1 MLDVS
6 NQMRTHKQIR
16 KRLIYSALT
25 PFDFEEWR
33 EACIEA
39 RDAGW
44 TSGQVEAIMWLCSP
58 LVVLMVY
65 IPIILILIGIIISI
79 FK

>member
-1 MLDVS
+1 
-6 NQMRTHKQIR
+6 MRTHKQIR
-16 KRLIYSALT
+16 KRLISSAIT

-44 TSGQVEAIMWLCSP
+44 TYGQVETIGWLCSP
-58 LVVLMVY
+58 LIVMIVY
-65 IPIILILIGIIISI
+65 IPITLILIGIIVSL
-79 FK
+79 FR